1 MRRSYFHHPIYLLF
15 LAELF
20 ISSCNGQVGANNPKK
35 GTSDSKPGSVVIETP
50 PFLFSYSEPS
60 SDSDLVGQYIR
71 SIFQDSKGNYWF
83 GTAGQSVAR
92 FDGKTLKYYSKKEFF
107 LGNDSVDNDYGNS
120 VHAIAED
127 KNGNIWFGTEH
138 GAIKY
143 DGKTFRSYTQ
153 KNGLSNIYVG
163 RKSIL
168 IDKAGT
174 LWVGTNSGV
183 FRYIPSADTT
193 EGKCFSLFQLLPP
206 IKVKDIMEDKSGNI
220 WFASED
226 NGVFRYDPSVHYLA
240 TSTERESAGRRK
252 AIINISEK
260 KGLGD
265 NYAGGMV
272 QDQACNFW
280 FTMKGGICRYDARML
295 DQATDR
301 GVGPDGQGK
310 VLPSGQTGFTEFTT
324 KDGLG
329 GSEVW
334 GIYIEKSGIIW
345 ITTRGSTTRYDPS
358 ISNSKAFTVFTDKDG
373 INCCVQSMY
382 QDRSGNMWWGTGA
395 GLYRFDGKRFYQVKQ
410 QGPWE

>member
-1 MRRSYFHHPIYLLF
+1 M
-15 LAELF
+15 
-20 ISSCNGQVGANNPKK
+20 
-35 GTSDSKPGSVVIETP
+35 
-50 PFLFSYSEPS
+50 
-60 SDSDLVGQYIR
+60 VGQYIR

-92 FDGKTLKYYSKKEFF
+92 FDGKILKYYSKKEFF
-107 LGNDSVDNDYGNS
+107 LGNDSVDHDYGNS

-143 DGKTFRSYTQ
+143 DGKPLEVILKKWFEQYLCWS
-153 KNGLSNIYVG
+153 
-163 RKSIL
+163 KSIL

-174 LWVGTNSGV
+174 LWVGTNGGV

-260 KGLGD
+260 K
-265 NYAGGMV
+265 A
-272 QDQACNFW
+272 W
-280 FTMKGGICRYDARML
+280 
-295 DQATDR
+295 
-301 GVGPDGQGK
+301 
-310 VLPSGQTGFTEFTT
+310 
-324 KDGLG
+324 
-329 GSEVW
+329 
-334 GIYIEKSGIIW
+334 
-345 ITTRGSTTRYDPS
+345 
-358 ISNSKAFTVFTDKDG
+358 
-373 INCCVQSMY
+373 
-382 QDRSGNMWWGTGA
+382 
-395 GLYRFDGKRFYQVKQ
+395 
-410 QGPWE
+410 